1 MGLFGEN
8 AQEGNVS
15 AENPLGIEQAQDQ
28 PGELALENDNAGDV
42 EGNNQQTDLERLA
55 QQADGKK
62 PVNQQQSTDYDRK
75 IDYVREKFKSAE
87 DPAKEFER
95 SINELEQK
103 LGVTEQK
110 QISNPEEAIN
120 YYLELEQRLG
130 QTSNVDQTRQQL
142 SQLEQENQRLRQ
154 MYLMQQQQAMQNQQ
168 NMQQPRRDPQTGR
181 FINQQQANN
190 QQNFNQP
197 QQPQENTG
205 LTLDDVMADLNFDVT
220 ADEAINELYEKGY
233 NSDVFKKVVAETS
246 LKTAEKLVEQKF
258 NEMQQQQQQ
267 QEQVKQQKMQ
277 QAQQL
282 NNNYHSQ
289 VDQIKQKYGEET
301 FEQHKDDVLNFFRQY
316 PMYLDPAMF
325 PNGFEVAFNN
335 VRTMNNQ
342 YQQQQQTMQQAQQ
355 YNNAQKQAARIP
367 QSQHNNK
374 LRFQNNMSPEEEIR
388 QNIFHTNDKR
398 QGIFG

>member
-15 AENPLGIEQAQDQ
+15 AENPLGIEQAQEQ
-28 PGELALENDNAGDV
+28 PGELASENGNEGNV
-42 EGNNQQTDLERLA
+42 EGQSQQASLEDLA

-62 PVNQQQSTDYDRK
+62 PVNQQKSTDYDRK
-75 IDYVREKFKSAE
+75 VDYVREKFKSAE

-120 YYLELEQRLG
+120 YYMELEQRLG

-142 SQLEQENQRLRQ
+142 SRLEQENQRLRQ
-154 MYLMQQQQAMQNQQ
+154 MYLMQQQQAMQNPQ

-181 FINQQQANN
+181 FVSQQQVNN
-190 QQNFNQP
+190 QQNFNQQ

-205 LTLDDVMADLNFDVT
+205 LTLDDVMADLNFDVS

-258 NEMQQQQQQ
+258 NEMQQQ
-267 QEQVKQQKMQ
+267 EQQKKQEEQQRLQ

-282 NNNYHSQ
+282 NNSYRSQ
-289 VDQIKQKYGEET
+289 VDTIKQQYGEQE
-301 FEQHKDDVLNFFRQY
+301 FEQHKDDMLNFFQQY
-316 PMYLDPAMF
+316 PMYLDPQMF
-325 PNGFEVAFNN
+325 PNGFEIAFNN

-342 YQQQQQTMQQAQQ
+342 YQQQQQNMQQQQQ

>member
-15 AENPLGIEQAQDQ
+15 AENPLGIEQAQEQ
-28 PGELALENDNAGDV
+28 PGELASENGNEGNV
-42 EGNNQQTDLERLA
+42 EGQSQQASLEDLA

-62 PVNQQQSTDYDRK
+62 PVNQQKSTDYDRK
-75 IDYVREKFKSAE
+75 VDYVREKFKSAE

-120 YYLELEQRLG
+120 YYMELEQRLG

-154 MYLMQQQQAMQNQQ
+154 MYLMQQQQAMQNPQ

-181 FINQQQANN
+181 FVSQQQVNN
-190 QQNFNQP
+190 QNFNQQ

-205 LTLDDVMADLNFDVT
+205 LTLDDVMADLNFDVS

-258 NEMQQQQQQ
+258 NEMQQQ
-267 QEQVKQQKMQ
+267 EQQKKQEEQQRLQ

-282 NNNYHSQ
+282 NNSYRSQ
-289 VDQIKQKYGEET
+289 VDTIKQQYGEQE
-301 FEQHKDDVLNFFRQY
+301 FEQHKDDMLNFFQQY
-316 PMYLDPAMF
+316 PMYLDPQMF
-325 PNGFEVAFNN
+325 PNGFEIAFNN

-342 YQQQQQTMQQAQQ
+342 YQQQQQNMQQQQQ

>member
-15 AENPLGIEQAQDQ
+15 QENPLGIKQAQDQ
-28 PGELALENDNAGDV
+28 PGELALENDNVGDA
-42 EGNNQQTDLERLA
+42 EGQNQQTDLEGLA
-55 QQADGKK
+55 QQADGKQ
-62 PVNQQQSTDYDRK
+62 PVNQQKSTDYDRK
-75 IDYVREKFKSAE
+75 IDYVREKFESAE
-87 DPAKEFER
+87 DFENG
-95 SINELEQK
+95 INELEQK

-130 QTSNVDQTRQQL
+130 QTSNVNQTRQQL
-142 SQLEQENQRLRQ
+142 SRLEQENQRLRQ
-154 MYLMQQQQAMQNQQ
+154 MYLMQQQQAMQNPQ

-181 FINQQQANN
+181 FVSQQQVNN
-190 QQNFNQP
+190 QQNFNQQQQQP

-205 LTLDDVMADLNFDVT
+205 LTLEDVMADLNFDVS

-258 NEMQQQQQQ
+258 NEMQQQ
-267 QEQVKQQKMQ
+267 EQQKKQEEQQRLQ

-282 NNNYHSQ
+282 NNSYRSQ
-289 VDQIKQKYGEET
+289 VDTIKQQYGEQE
-301 FEQHKDDVLNFFRQY
+301 FEQHKDDMLNFFQQY
-316 PMYLDPAMF
+316 PMYLDPQMF
-325 PNGFEVAFNN
+325 PNGFEIAFNN

-342 YQQQQQTMQQAQQ
+342 YQQQQQNMQQQQQ

>member
-8 AQEGNVS
+8 ANEGNVS
-15 AENPLGIEQAQDQ
+15 AENPLGIEQAQEQ
-28 PGELALENDNAGDV
+28 PGQPANGEEFEGENQS
-42 EGNNQQTDLERLA
+42 QQTNLEELA
-55 QQADGKK
+55 QQADGKH
-62 PVNQQQSTDYDRK
+62 PVNQQKSTDYDRK
-75 IDYVREKFKSAE
+75 VDYVREKFKSAE
-87 DPAKEFER
+87 EFEK

-120 YYLELEQRLG
+120 YYMELEQRLG

-142 SQLEQENQRLRQ
+142 SRLEQENQRLRQ
-154 MYLMQQQQAMQNQQ
+154 MYLMQQQQAMQNPQ

-181 FINQQQANN
+181 FVSQQQVNN
-190 QQNFNQP
+190 QQNFNQQQQQP

-205 LTLDDVMADLNFDVT
+205 LTLDDVMADLNFDVS

-267 QEQVKQQKMQ
+267 QEQFKQQKMQ

-282 NNNYHSQ
+282 NTNYHSQ
-289 VDQIKQKYGEET
+289 VDQIKQKYGEDT
-301 FEQHKDDVLNFFRQY
+301 FEQHKDDVLNFFKQY
-316 PMYLDPAMF
+316 PMYLDPQMF
-325 PNGFEVAFNN
+325 PNGFEIAFNN

-342 YQQQQQTMQQAQQ
+342 YQQQQQNMQQAQQ